1 MGYNDDMNRR
11 LLSVL
16 AVALALVAVAAA
28 SGATPKL
35 TVTSQDLFAVR
46 GVRFHPGERVLV
58 VVAAADLRASKR
70 LRAGAAGGFTAQFPA
85 VQFSSCEAYT
95 VRATGDRGSQA
106 ILKVRPPE
114 CPQPP
119 TP

>member
-1 MGYNDDMNRR
+1 MNRR
-11 LLSVL
+11 LFSLL

-28 SGATPKL
+28 SAAPPKL
-35 TVTSQDLFAVR
+35 TVTSQDRFTVR

-58 VVAAADLRASKR
+58 VVAAASLRASKR
-70 LRAGAAGGFTAQFPA
+70 LRAGTAGGFTAQFPA
-85 VQFSSCEAYT
+85 VQFSTCETYT

-106 ILKVRPPE
+106 ILRVRPPE
-114 CPQPP
+114 CPQPV

>member
-1 MGYNDDMNRR
+1 M
-11 LLSVL
+11 LV
-16 AVALALVAVAAA
+16 VALALVAVAVASAA
-28 SGATPKL
+28 SPKL
-35 TVTSQDLFAVR
+35 TVTSQDRFAVR

-70 LRAGAAGGFTAQFPA
+70 LKAGTAGGFTAVFSA
-85 VQFSSCEAYT
+85 VQFSTCEAYT

-114 CPQPP
+114 CPQPA